1 MQYVSSWYEKKT
13 GGDFFRD
20 FLQYVSSYYEKKTGG
35 DFFRDFYF

>member
-1 MQYVSSWYEKKT
+1 MSVVDMKKKT